1 MYLEIVTPEAVV
13 FGAEVVS
20 VRVPGMDGEF
30 QMLNHHAAIV
40 SLLVEG
46 EVKIDLASA
55 TPKMLKNLPS
65 AFRKEA
71 NNVLFYP
78 IKGGVLEM
86 KDNKAIVL
94 ADLSLI
100 EGVSL
105 NPLASCWF
113 HEVYTLTL
121 HLSIIKIGSWD

>member
-46 EVKIDLASA
+46 EVKIALASA
-55 TPKMLKNLPS
+55 TPEMLKSLPS
-65 AFRKEA
+65 TFRKEA

-94 ADLSLI
+94 AD
-100 EGVSL
+100 
-105 NPLASCWF
+105 
-113 HEVYTLTL
+113 
-121 HLSIIKIGSWD
+121 

>member
-55 TPKMLKNLPS
+55 TPEMLKKLPS

-86 KDNKAIVL
+86 KDNKAILL
-94 ADLSLI
+94 AD
-100 EGVSL
+100 
-105 NPLASCWF
+105 
-113 HEVYTLTL
+113 
-121 HLSIIKIGSWD
+121 